1 MATDKQIKANQRNAK
16 KSTGPRTSAGKAR
29 CAQNGARHS
38 QLAKS
43 VLLRSECP
51 KRFTTF
57 VATFYSEHG
66 PTTAT
71 EYALVDTMASARWR
85 IIRLTNLEAAT
96 VDTEYPTDLPASP
109 SGETDIPALVAMA
122 YCRALAD
129 SRSLGHMN
137 RAEARLQ
144 RQFDSALK
152 SLHELRWIPWWI

>member
-1 MATDKQIKANQRNAK
+1 MATDKQIEANQRNAK
-16 KSTGPRTSAGKAR
+16 KSSGPIRERRRTPLLIPVPIRCWMLPVVKTAAGKAR
-29 CAQNGARHS
+29 CARNGARHS

-96 VDTEYPTDLPASP
+96 VDTEYT
-109 SGETDIPALVAMA
+109 
-122 YCRALAD
+122 
-129 SRSLGHMN
+129 
-137 RAEARLQ
+137 
-144 RQFDSALK
+144 
-152 SLHELRWIPWWI
+152 

>member
-1 MATDKQIKANQRNAK
+1 MATDKQIEANQRNAK
-16 KSTGPRTSAGKAR
+16 KSSGPKTVEGKAR

-71 EYALVDTMASARWR
+71 EYALVDTMTTARWR

-96 VDTEYPTDLPASP
+96 VDTEYAPQLTQTLPTTSC
-109 SGETDIPALVAMA
+109 GETDIPALVAMA
-122 YCRALAD
+122 YRKALAD
-129 SRSLGHMN
+129 SGSLVHMN

-152 SLHELRWIPWWI
+152 SLHDL